1 MKKLYSIIIFLLTLS
16 SLDAERVYSNNPPQG
31 KVYVY
36 KKVDGVTWEM
46 EIYFP
51 KGHDSSKKTVPGI
64 LLFHGGG
71 WGGGTR
77 VMFSYQCNYF
87 ASRGLVAATVSYRL
101 ATKAEKQSMR
111 GEKSFK
117 RFCITDAKSA
127 IRWYKQNAD
136 ELGIDPKRIIAGGGS
151 AGGHIS
157 LLATT
162 TPGLNDPNDP
172 KGYDT
177 SVAAYLLFNPA
188 LSGGDAKDPEVDFL
202 QQLKA
207 DFPPSIA
214 FFGSEDPRMKKGWIP
229 AYEKMKSLG
238 IKSVDFRVAEGLGHG
253 FFNSQPWADITLIE
267 ADRFL
272 HDLGFLKGDPTL
284 QMPKS
289 GEQLKDANKTLD
301 PTR

>member
-31 KVYVY
+31 KVYTY
-36 KKVDGVTWEM
+36 KEVDGVTREM

>member
-31 KVYVY
+31 KVYTY
-36 KKVDGVTWEM
+36 KEVDGVTREM

-238 IKSVDFRVAEGLGHG
+238 IKSVDFRVAEGMGHG

-289 GEQLKDANKTLD
+289 GEQLKDANKMLD

>member
-31 KVYVY
+31 KVYTY
-36 KKVDGVTWEM
+36 KEVDGVTREM

-51 KGHDSSKKTVPGI
+51 KGHDSSKKIVPGI

-229 AYEKMKSLG
+229 AYEQMKSLG

-289 GEQLKDANKTLD
+289 GEQLKDANKMLD